1 MRPPRAPHPGQTED
15 AVLRRPLTGI
25 RVVDFSWVR
34 AGPWATRWMGA
45 MGAEVVKIEWPREG
59 PGAMGGGPRP
69 GPAPTPGTQ
78 AAFAR
83 GGNFNDMHNNKL
95 GVTLNVRS
103 EEGLEATKNLI
114 AISDIVI
121 ENFSSR
127 VLQSWGLG
135 YEEMRRIKPDIIYV
149 SMAGLG
155 HTGRNHHHQTAGPIV
170 QALSGLT
177 HLSGLPDQEP
187 AGWGWSYMDDTGGL
201 FGLMGALTALH
212 HRNQTGVGQH
222 VDLSQVAAAMTLLG
236 PAWLDLTINGRGS
249 RREGFPAGNRSVWP
263 GAPTVNNYRGPMMVP
278 HNAYRTHGGGYNDW
292 CAITCADDDEWK
304 SLVELMGSPQWA
316 TSPTLATLEGRIE
329 HQTEIDDRLGAWAA
343 QYGKYE
349 LTDLCQAAG
358 VCALPVQSNEDRVEH
373 DLQLRHQ
380 ELFAPVHHPV
390 VGTNLMQQSPFKMSA
405 NVVRADH
412 HAPLLGE
419 HTVRVLEELLGLPA
433 QAVRAGFE
441 NNRYWPGHEQRE
453 PYLFEGTGL
462 APVPIGREAAPSVV
476 DVSSRR
482 YSGGALGDLRVIELA
497 NERGEWCGK
506 LLADAGAD
514 VIKVEP
520 PLGARERTIG
530 PFYQDVPDPERSLHF
545 WHYNTGK
552 RGVTL
557 DLETAEG
564 RERFKQLVVT
574 ADVLLETNKAG
585 YMDSLNLG
593 YAVLHELNPRLVMC
607 SLTDFGQTGPWRDF
621 VGSDLTHMAA
631 GGQMACCGYDEAD
644 LPDAPPIAPGGGNA
658 WHTGSHYAY
667 IAIMAA
673 IAHRDFTGEGQY
685 IDTSVHGALAL
696 TTEMHVATWIYN
708 RQVVKRQTGR
718 HSAASSLN
726 FAARKTQHLCAD
738 GRYVNFGATRV
749 TADRLPVLVAWMDSK
764 GFQHDLDDPRFANRE
779 TVTAETDH
787 IADLFESFIR
797 SMPSEEVYQGAQERE
812 FLCGA
817 VRAPEDNLYDPHWG
831 DRGFFVSVD
840 HPELAQ
846 SFTYP
851 GVAALYSA
859 TPMTVARRAPRL
871 GEHDAEVWEEI
882 GSTAPNG
889 SMRLEAAP

>member
-1 MRPPRAPHPGQTED
+1 MTR
-15 AVLRRPLTGI
+15 RRPLTGI

-45 MGAEVVKIEWPREG
+45 MGAEVVKIEWPRPG

-103 EEGLEATKNLI
+103 PEGLDATKRLI
-114 AISDIVI
+114 GMSDIVI

-135 YEEMRRIKPDIIYV
+135 YEEMARIKPDIIYV

-177 HLSGLPDQEP
+177 HLSGLPDEEP

-201 FGLMGALTALH
+201 YGLIGTLTALH
-212 HRNQTGVGQH
+212 HRNQTGEGQH

-236 PAWLDLTINGRGS
+236 PAWLDLTVNGRGS
-249 RREGFPAGNRSVWP
+249 RREGFPPGNRSVWP
-263 GAPTVNNYRGPMMVP
+263 GAPVLDNYRGPVMAP

-292 CAITCADDDEWK
+292 CAITCANDEDWQA
-304 SLVELMGSPQWA
+304 LVRLMGSPDWA
-316 TSPTLATLEGRIE
+316 TVPDLATLEGRIARQAE
-329 HQTEIDDRLGAWAA
+329 VDRQISDWTM
-343 QYGKYE
+343 QFGKYE
-349 LTDLCQAAG
+349 LTEMCQAAG
-358 VCALPVQSNEDRVEH
+358 VTALPVQSNEDRVEH

-390 VGTNLMQQSPFKMSA
+390 VGTNLMQQSPFRMSA
-405 NVVRADH
+405 NEVRADR

-419 HTVRVLEELLGLPA
+419 HTARVLTELLGVPEDT
-433 QAVRAGFE
+433 VRAGFE
-441 NNRYWPGHEQRE
+441 DNRFWPGHEPKE
-453 PYLFEGTGL
+453 PYLFEGTGM
-462 APVPIGREAAPSVV
+462 APLPIGDVPPQTVV
-476 DVSSRR
+476 DRSTRR
-482 YSGGALGDLRVIELA
+482 FSAGPLGDLRVIEIA
-497 NERGEWCGK
+497 DEKGQWCGK
-506 LLADAGAD
+506 LMADAGAD

-520 PLGARERTIG
+520 PGGVHERNIG
-530 PFYQDVPDPERSLHF
+530 PFYEDKPDPERSLHF

-552 RGVTL
+552 RSITL
-557 DLETAEG
+557 DLETVEG
-564 RERFKQLVVT
+564 REQLKRLVAT
-574 ADVLLETNKAG
+574 ADVLLETQAPG
-585 YMDSLNLG
+585 RMASLGLG
-593 YAVLHELNPRLVMC
+593 YDALRLIDPRLVMC
-607 SLTDFGQTGPWRDF
+607 SLTDFGQTGPWRDYRA
-621 VGSDLTHMAA
+621 SDLTHLAA
-631 GGQMACCGYDEAD
+631 GGQMACCGYDAAD

-673 IAHRDFTGEGQY
+673 IAHRDVTGEGQY

-708 RQVVKRQTGR
+708 RQVVRRQTGR
-718 HSAASSLN
+718 HAAADSLN

-749 TADRLPVLVAWMDSK
+749 TPDRLPVLVEWMDSK
-764 GFQHDLDDPRFANRE
+764 GFEHDLHEAKYGEPGGVA
-779 TVTAETDH
+779 AEADH
-787 IADLFESFIR
+787 IADVFERFIR
-797 SMPSEEVYQGAQERE
+797 SMPSEEVYYGAQDRE

-817 VRAPEDNLYDPHWG
+817 VRAPEDNLNDPHWA
-831 DRGFFVSVD
+831 DRGFFVQVE
-840 HPELAQ
+840 HPELQ
-846 SFTYP
+846 RSFTYP
-851 GVAALYSA
+851 GAASIYSKSP
-859 TPMTVARRAPRL
+859 TTIARRAPLL
-871 GEHDAEVWEEI
+871 GEHNAEIVAEI
-882 GSTAPNG
+882 ESVGASAVRVDST
-889 SMRLEAAP
+889 